1 MQLEF
6 AAAVQVK
13 GKYIF
18 SKLRGRRGNGR
29 RGRKTMERGKGKG
42 SRIIAYLTPIFHL
55 SIGLVSMC
63 QALDIYEPTVSA
75 E

>member
-29 RGRKTMERGKGKG
+29 RGEKTMERGKGKE
-42 SRIIAYLTPIFHL
+42 SRI
-55 SIGLVSMC
+55 SC
-63 QALDIYEPTVSA
+63 N
-75 E
+75 